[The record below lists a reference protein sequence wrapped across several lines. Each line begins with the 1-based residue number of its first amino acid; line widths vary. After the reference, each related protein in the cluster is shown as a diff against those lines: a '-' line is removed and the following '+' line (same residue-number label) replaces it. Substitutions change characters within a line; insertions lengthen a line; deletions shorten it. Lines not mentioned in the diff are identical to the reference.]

1 MELLLGWSW
10 TSADSHRTGK
20 PAPKLLDYSLA
31 NYPWLVI
38 FFSVVHDV
46 VSHPEPPTARDSSS
60 KLSILTVSRARR
72 NRLDPDDSRFVIDR
86 KAFFR
91 IEILLTSR

>member
-10 TSADSHRTGK
+10 TSADWHRTEK
-20 PAPKLLDYSLA
+20 PAPKLLDCSLT

-46 VSHPEPPTARDSSS
+46 VSHPEPPTARDISS

-72 NRLDPDDSRFVIDR
+72 NRLDLVDSRFVIDR
-86 KAFFR
+86 RAFFC